1 MKLLLISIIFS
12 NLAGSIPAI
21 ASEEKTTFIP
31 DPEKPVVKNPKAK
44 LKKTPP
50 VLTLERTL
58 DLFLLLP
65 EKVLPLSKALRK
77 LALADEEIKCFTKD
91 KQTTVQWKSL
101 PFSENGTKMHC
112 IGYSLNQE
120 PIVEVVYRWRN
131 PGMIIKSHSY
141 TYHLTRKTNGWL
153 IKRVN

>member
-1 MKLLLISIIFS
+1 MYSLFTSCLILSFM
-12 NLAGSIPAI
+12 GIPSAV
-21 ASEEKTTFIP
+21 ACEEKTMFIP
-31 DPEKPVVKNPKAK
+31 DPEKPVVQNSKAK
-44 LKKTPP
+44 VKAPLEALTP
-50 VLTLERTL
+50 EKTL

-65 EKVLPLSKALRK
+65 EKVLPLSNALRK
-77 LALADEEIKCFTKD
+77 LALADEEIKCVTKD
-91 KQTTVQWKSL
+91 KQITVQWKSL
-101 PFSENGTKMHC
+101 PFSESETKMHC